1 MNKNN
6 IKKIIEDLQ
15 EEIAFQW
22 MGIEDCTINRIEKNK
37 PDIRI
42 SEIPVALDNIYEM
55 AEFGEDSEL
64 HAYDLGVIDTL
75 KEFDKVLRDL
85 KNKIIDLS

>member
-1 MNKNN
+1 
-6 IKKIIEDLQ
+6 
-15 EEIAFQW
+15 
-22 MGIEDCTINRIEKNK
+22 
-37 PDIRI
+37 
-42 SEIPVALDNIYEM
+42 M

-75 KEFDKVLRDL
+75 KGFDKVLRDL

>member
-1 MNKNN
+1 MNKND

-15 EEIAFQW
+15 EEIAFHW
-22 MGIEDCTINRIEKNK
+22 MGIEDWTINRIEKNK
-37 PDIRI
+37 PDILV
-42 SEIPVALDNIYEM
+42 SEIPEALDNIYEM

-75 KEFDKVLRDL
+75 KGFDKVLRDL

>member
-1 MNKNN
+1 MTT
-6 IKKIIEDLQ
+6 DVTTMTS
-15 EEIAFQW
+15 AF
-22 MGIEDCTINRIEKNK
+22 GALVAGTGDGVYTANRIEKNK
-37 PDIRI
+37 PDILV
-42 SEIPVALDNIYEM
+42 SEIPEALNNIYEM

-75 KEFDKVLRDL
+75 KGFDKVLRDL